1 MSAARAASASA
12 SGTLRMVGRGLPT
25 LLGAALVA
33 GAVGVADA
41 AGAPGA
47 AGAAGA
53 GAMSAA
59 ATVAGTSAAGTQRV
73 AGTVGDADHGQQL
86 YARCAA
92 CHSLTVDRTGP
103 RHCGL
108 LGRRA
113 GGVPGFAYSEA
124 MKRSGIVW
132 TTATLDRF
140 LANPMQAI
148 PGTAMGYAGVSDP
161 KERADLVAFLAQAS
175 GSPPCAS

>member
-1 MSAARAASASA
+1 VA
-12 SGTLRMVGRGLPT
+12 SGE
-25 LLGAALVA
+25 
-33 GAVGVADA
+33 
-41 AGAPGA
+41 
-47 AGAAGA
+47 GA
-53 GAMSAA
+53 G
-59 ATVAGTSAAGTQRV
+59 GERV
-73 AGTVGDADHGQQL
+73 AGLAGDAERGSQL

-92 CHSLTVDRTGP
+92 CHSLAIDRTGP

-113 GGVPGFAYSEA
+113 GAVPDFAYSAA

-132 TTATLDRF
+132 TAATLDRF
-140 LANPMQAI
+140 LANPMQVV

-175 GSPPCAS
+175 ASATCRS